1 MSEPSRRA
9 DGRRRVFLHIGSPK
23 TGTTFLQQV
32 LWSQRDLAEQ
42 QGVRLPL
49 ASFNDHYLASLDL
62 RGLARPP
69 HPPRTQGMWTRL
81 VADAERWQGTSVVSH
96 ELFSAAGPVQARRA
110 TTSFGPGTEVHIVL
124 TARDLLRQLSAEW
137 QEHVKHR
144 STLRFDEFVASV
156 RDGAPKRTGWFWRV
170 QDYAG
175 VLEKWGD
182 GLPASHVHVVT
193 VPPPGASPGLLWRR
207 FAGLLDLDPDSF
219 DTTGSRSNTSL
230 GLEQAELLRR
240 VNLALGDR
248 LALPG
253 PYPGVVKRVLAHQV
267 LAARPG
273 SPLRLATADI
283 DFASEQSHELAK
295 GLAAAGVDVVGSLD
309 ELLVDD
315 DVARAAAAADGYELP
330 SDSELLEESVQALA
344 DLLVEISES
353 TRQDRAAI
361 ERGEALRADPMRAVL
376 KELKER
382 HRSLRRVERAWER
395 LRDRR

>member
-1 MSEPSRRA
+1 MSGPSRA
-9 DGRRRVFLHIGSPK
+9 PNGRRVFLHIGSPK

-32 LWSQRDLAEQ
+32 MWSHRELAEQ

-49 ASFNDHYLASLDL
+49 DSFHDHYLASLDL

-81 VADAERWQGTSVVSH
+81 VADAERWQGTSLVSH

-110 TTSFGPGTEVHIVL
+110 TSSFGPGTEVHVVL

-144 STLRFDEFVASV
+144 STLRFDEFVTTV
-156 RDGAPKRTGWFWRV
+156 RDGAPAKSGWFWRV

-175 VLEKWGD
+175 LVDKWGD
-182 GLPASHVHVVT
+182 GVPRSHVHVVT
-193 VPPPGASPGLLWRR
+193 VPPPGAPPGLLWRR
-207 FAGLLDLDPDSF
+207 FAGLLDLDPGSF

-230 GLEQAELLRR
+230 GLEQAEVLRR
-240 VNLALGDR
+240 VNVALGDR
-248 LALPG
+248 LPIPG

-273 SPLRLATADI
+273 SPLRLTAADI
-283 DFASEQSHELAK
+283 DFAAEQSRELAK
-295 GLAAAGVDVVGSLD
+295 GLAATGVDVVGSLD
-309 ELLVDD
+309 ELMVDD
-315 DVARAAAAADGYELP
+315 EMARAAAATDGYELP
-330 SDSELLEESVQALA
+330 SERELLEESVQAMA
-344 DLLVEISES
+344 DLLVEVSES
-353 TRQDRAAI
+353 TQRDRAAI
-361 ERGEALRADPMRAVL
+361 ERGEELQADPVRAVL
-376 KELKER
+376 KELRKR
-382 HRSLRRVERAWER
+382 HRSLRRVERAWDR